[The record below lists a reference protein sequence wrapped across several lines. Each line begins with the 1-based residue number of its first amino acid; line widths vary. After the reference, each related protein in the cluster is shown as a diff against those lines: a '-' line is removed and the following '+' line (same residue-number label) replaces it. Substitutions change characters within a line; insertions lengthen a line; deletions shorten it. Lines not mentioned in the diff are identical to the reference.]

1 MRQTIP
7 PAGLLVTGLWLEQPS
22 SDIEIDNGEVWPVF
36 TNTISPV
43 SVSDDGSTS
52 CSASHSLNKSLS
64 L

>member
-43 SVSDDGSTS
+43 SVCLMMEVLLVLPHTV
-52 CSASHSLNKSLS
+52 
-64 L
+64 

>member
-22 SDIEIDNGEVWPVF
+22 SDIEIDNGEVGPVF

-43 SVSDDGSTS
+43 SVCLMMEVLLVLPHTV
-52 CSASHSLNKSLS
+52 
-64 L
+64 

>member
-36 TNTISPV
+36 TDTISPV
-43 SVSDDGSTS
+43 SVCLMMEVFLFCLTQFE
-52 CSASHSLNKSLS
+52 
-64 L
+64 

>member
-43 SVSDDGSTS
+43 SV
-52 CSASHSLNKSLS
+52 CLMMEVLLASHSLNKSLS